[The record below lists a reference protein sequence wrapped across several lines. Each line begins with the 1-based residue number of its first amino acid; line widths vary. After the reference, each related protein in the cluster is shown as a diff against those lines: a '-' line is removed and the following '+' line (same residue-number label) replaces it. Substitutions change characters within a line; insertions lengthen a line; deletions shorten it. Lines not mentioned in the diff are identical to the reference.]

1 MSSRYEVVQ
10 GASGQPVQPALGRR
24 DGSPAGDQPQ
34 PVPTLPT
41 PKASP
46 ATKRSVSGALT
57 ESVPRLFK
65 PAVALLAFLL
75 RAAWSLSSGLVGFAF
90 RLLVWLSPFL
100 IWLATHYATWKIKR
114 WLKTV
119 DRLLVWP
126 LRLLGLLAAGKA
138 GLEAAARDPQHRQ
151 RILLW
156 ICLLLAL
163 YWLTLGWVDL
173 PVLASTGMVV
183 YLRFQQVARWV
194 RRAAG
199 LGRRTAGG
207 SARAKVT

>member
-1 MSSRYEVVQ
+1 MPTTPTATARLEAPLETPGSSTSF
-10 GASGQPVQPALGRR
+10 SG
-24 DGSPAGDQPQ
+24 S
-34 PVPTLPT
+34 
-41 PKASP
+41 
-46 ATKRSVSGALT
+46 LT
-57 ESVPRLFK
+57 ESVPRPLR

-75 RAAWSLSSGLVGFAF
+75 RAAWSLTSGLAGLAF

-100 IWLATHYATWKIKR
+100 IWLATHYATWKIKG

-138 GLEAAARDPQHRQ
+138 GLEAATRDPRHRR

-156 ICLLLAL
+156 ACLLLAL

-173 PVLASTGMVV
+173 PVLASTGLVV

-194 RRAAG
+194 RWAAG
-199 LGRRTAGG
+199 LGRRTVG
-207 SARAKVT
+207 SERAKVT